1 MAMDIFSQVFKSKI
15 IFTILIVILSHCQ
28 SETLQKRSLDGNG
41 DQVQMENFQDI
52 LLAFAKLTEEST
64 RNSVELKDLKNEL
77 MDLKKDFTRNY
88 VELNNLK
95 KQVADEPDLDEILG
109 KLKQLSRI
117 GTLRS
122 CEEYA
127 AFGIRT
133 SGMFPIDP
141 DGILMGHPPFGAY
154 CSFDTTTGQVVTEVM
169 HTYSENLTNVDH
181 CADPGCYF
189 RNLM

>member
-1 MAMDIFSQVFKSKI
+1 MAMDMFSQVFKSKI
-15 IFTILIVILSHCQ
+15 IFTILIVILSQCQ
-28 SETLQKRSLDGNG
+28 SEIIQKRSLDGNG
-41 DQVQMENFQDI
+41 DQVEMKDFQDI
-52 LLAFAKLTEEST
+52 LLAFAKLTEEFT
-64 RNSVELKDLKNEL
+64 RNSVELKDLKKDFTRNSDEL
-77 MDLKKDFTRNY
+77 MDLK

-95 KQVADEPDLDEILG
+95 KQVADEPDLNEILE

-141 DGILMGHPPFGAY
+141 DGILMGHP
-154 CSFDTTTGQVVTEVM
+154 SF
-169 HTYSENLTNVDH
+169 SAF
-181 CADPGCYF
+181 C
-189 RNLM
+189 

>member
-1 MAMDIFSQVFKSKI
+1 MAMDMFSQVFKSKI
-15 IFTILIVILSHCQ
+15 IFTILIVILSQCQ
-28 SETLQKRSLDGNG
+28 SEIIQKRSLDGNG
-41 DQVQMENFQDI
+41 DQVEMKDFQDI
-52 LLAFAKLTEEST
+52 LLAFAKLTEEFT
-64 RNSVELKDLKNEL
+64 RNSVELKDLKKDFTRNSDEL
-77 MDLKKDFTRNY
+77 MDLK

-95 KQVADEPDLDEILG
+95 KQVADEPDLNEILE

-141 DGILMGHPPFGAY
+141 DGILMGHPSFSAY
-154 CSFDTTTGQVVTEVM
+154 C
-169 HTYSENLTNVDH
+169 
-181 CADPGCYF
+181 
-189 RNLM
+189 